1 MQVTILDETGSTAQ
15 IVLSGR
21 LDIVGADVV
30 ALPLATLSGS
40 KNALLVDMAN
50 VSFLASIGI
59 RHLVAAAKSLARR
72 GGKLLVLSPSPIVT
86 EVLTTSGVVSLMSI
100 VRSLEEAQAILDS

>member
-50 VSFLASIGI
+50 VTFLASIGI
-59 RHLVAAAKSLARR
+59 RHLVAAAKSLGRR

-100 VRSLEEAQAILDS
+100 VRSLEEAQAILEG

>member
-1 MQVTILDETGSTAQ
+1 MQVTILDETGTTAQ

-30 ALPLATLSGS
+30 ALPLATLSGA
-40 KNALLVDMAN
+40 KTALLVDMAN
-50 VSFLASIGI
+50 VTFLASIGI
-59 RHLVAAAKSLARR
+59 RHLVVSAKSLGRR
-72 GGKLLVLSPSPIVT
+72 GGKLILLNPSPIVT

-100 VRSLEEAQAILDS
+100 ARSLDEAQAILDG